1 MSKAFKQTWGR
12 RPGRSCPGISPAV
25 PPRQSPRALGA
36 LGHLMAPHPETRA
49 RPFTPWG
56 RCARPTDLM
65 PSTSLG
71 NWETSRMRFPLLS
84 FCWWQTGQAALGWL
98 LCDTLVVTGLSE
110 RPSPGVSTDRSGFP
124 RRAFVLSCPFL
135 FSTGGGGFLPPSL
148 QNSRAPAL
156 SASVSRALAPAEA
169 RRAPGTVSPCVSTQ
183 GPRTST
189 RAPVQVRS
197 DPGPQDTRNAP
208 HQLLR
213 SVTPSFLFEVVTL
226 LLNFY

>member
-49 RPFTPWG
+49 PSRPGAGAHGPRTSCPAPPWATGKPAGCGFHCFPFAGG
-56 RCARPTDLM
+56 RR
-65 PSTSLG
+65 G
-71 NWETSRMRFPLLS
+71 RR
-84 FCWWQTGQAALGWL
+84 ALGWL

-156 SASVSRALAPAEA
+156 SACFA
-169 RRAPGTVSPCVSTQ
+169 R
-183 GPRTST
+183 PRS
-189 RAPVQVRS
+189 
-197 DPGPQDTRNAP
+197 G
-208 HQLLR
+208 
-213 SVTPSFLFEVVTL
+213 
-226 LLNFY
+226 